1 MFQKASVKENR
12 RARGMGNGSRRAGG
26 VEVPEPRLEGP
37 CLSLTSPLVTGGC
50 TGNLMGPSSVGSE
63 KPELVT
69 CWGSLPCHL
78 CCGWLCSQFASS
90 SCGVA
95 SHCIKCKKIPQ
106 VMLRASDIWSGRE
119 NWQHR
124 PAARPL
130 SLALW
135 GWLPMAGPWMWAVG
149 WFSLTVLQWSPRLP
163 FKKLSLN
170 QI

>member
-1 MFQKASVKENR
+1 MGRTEEE
-12 RARGMGNGSRRAGG
+12 ARG
-26 VEVPEPRLEGP
+26 VEVPEPCLERH
-37 CLSLTSPLVTGGC
+37 CLSLTSPLVTREAA
-50 TGNLMGPSSVGSE
+50 LAVPWVPSSVGSE

-78 CCGWLCSQFASS
+78 CCGWLCSQFASG

-95 SHCIKCKKIPQ
+95 SHCIQCKKIPQ
-106 VMLRASDIWSGRE
+106 VMLRASGIWSGRE

-124 PAARPL
+124 PAAARPL

-135 GWLPMAGPWMWAVG
+135 GWLPMAGPWTWAAG
-149 WFSLTVLQWSPRLP
+149 RLSAHCSAVATQAP
-163 FKKLSLN
+163 SQSFKKLSLN